1 MRNDKL
7 VLRTD
12 EEEFL
17 YAGWDYGAPYSLD
30 PLNGVS
36 VDLKTA
42 QSVNQIGSTVEQ
54 QSVAG
59 VYRELIIDFWGTDG
73 EAQAKKFL
81 DALPYF
87 TKGTMYIGDKW
98 FCRFVLSKTP
108 YTKQLEPY
116 PRLDIMLYCEK
127 PFWYD
132 LNQQSYLLGGL
143 GFSFPANYSVHQYR
157 SKTNES
163 TNCKNLG
170 SLPVGFT
177 ATLSCS
183 ETVKIPASGMSRT
196 APSSG

>member
-12 EEEFL
+12 AGDFL

-42 QSVNQIGSTVEQ
+42 QSVNQIGTTVEQ

-87 TKGTMYIGDKW
+87 TKGTMYLGDKW
-98 FCRFVLSKTP
+98 YCSFMLS
-108 YTKQLEPY
+108 
-116 PRLDIMLYCEK
+116 
-127 PFWYD
+127 
-132 LNQQSYLLGGL
+132 
-143 GFSFPANYSVHQYR
+143 
-157 SKTNES
+157 
-163 TNCKNLG
+163 
-170 SLPVGFT
+170 
-177 ATLSCS
+177 
-183 ETVKIPASGMSRT
+183 
-196 APSSG
+196 

>member
-81 DALPYF
+81 DALPYLP
-87 TKGTMYIGDKW
+87 KGLCT
-98 FCRFVLSKTP
+98 SET
-108 YTKQLEPY
+108 
-116 PRLDIMLYCEK
+116 
-127 PFWYD
+127 
-132 LNQQSYLLGGL
+132 N
-143 GFSFPANYSVHQYR
+143 GFAV
-157 SKTNES
+157 
-163 TNCKNLG
+163 
-170 SLPVGFT
+170 
-177 ATLSCS
+177 SCS
-183 ETVKIPASGMSRT
+183 PRPPTQSSSSHTPGWTSCCTAKSPSGT
-196 APSSG
+196 T